1 MGHSCRKANV
11 SRRCAYRHKGIDE
24 KFATRWADAI
34 ENAVDIMELEAR
46 RRAVKGTDKP
56 VFQRGE
62 QVGTIREYS
71 DTLLMF
77 LLKANKP
84 EKFRDNF
91 DAMKLVGDLLA
102 KANQF
107 NIPLTDDRP
116 EPNTPG

>member
-1 MGHSCRKANV
+1 
-11 SRRCAYRHKGIDE
+11 
-24 KFATRWADAI
+24 
-34 ENAVDIMELEAR
+34 MELEAR